1 MHDKCDHCGKETE
14 SVKVVI
20 IGAVAAG
27 MSAASKLKRNLKDKV
42 DIVVYEKGDE
52 ISYGACGIPFYISD
66 HIKRGQDLIA
76 RTAEEFA
83 QSGIPIRTFCEVL
96 HVDTDKK
103 SVQVKD
109 LKSGEEFTDTYDKL
123 VIGSGAAV
131 RHFPPF
137 DKAYDNL
144 FEVRDVSDGTR
155 IKEGLFDETT
165 EHVVIVGA
173 GFIGLEVSEACR
185 RYGKEVTIVELA
197 PHVLQ
202 AFDEEVSQALEE
214 ELRKNGVNVMTGC
227 KVTELVAEGRRIKA
241 ARVEKPDGSSEEI
254 PADMLINSAGIAPAT
269 AFIDSV
275 EKARNGA
282 IYVNERMET
291 NVPDVYAA
299 GDCSIMRS
307 GITGEY
313 TYAPLGTNAN
323 KQGRI
328 IGDVLAGIEPKPFK
342 LIGSSALRLFGMD
355 AAKVGLSEKEAQA
368 RGLDYKAHTITGNS
382 YASYYG
388 PEKLNIKLIYDKSSK
403 RIYGAETWGQ
413 GIVVPRANYYAIAIY
428 SGLTVDEMG
437 FMDLCYSPPFSG
449 VWDAALI
456 ASNTAK

>member
-1 MHDKCDHCGKETE
+1 M
-14 SVKVVI
+14 KVVI
-20 IGAVAAG
+20 IGGVAAG
-27 MSAASKLKRNLKDKV
+27 MSAASKLERNLKDQV
-42 DIVVYEKGDE
+42 EIMVYEKGGE
-52 ISYGACGIPFYISD
+52 VSYGACGIPFYISD
-66 HIKRGQDLIA
+66 HIKQGRDLIA
-76 RTAEEFA
+76 RTAEEFS
-83 QSGIPIRTFCEVL
+83 QSGIPIKTYHEVL
-96 HVDTDKK
+96 KVDTDKK
-103 SVQVKD
+103 TVLVKN
-109 LKSGEEFTDTYDKL
+109 LKTGEEFTDSYDKL

-137 DKAYDNL
+137 DQAYENL
-144 FEVRDVSDGTR
+144 FEIRDVADGTR
-155 IKEGLFDETT
+155 VKTALFDENNR
-165 EHVVIVGA
+165 HVVIVGA

-185 RYGKEVTIVELA
+185 RYGKEVTVVELA
-197 PHVLQ
+197 DHILSS
-202 AFDEEVSQALEE
+202 FDQEVSEALEGE
-214 ELRKNGVNVMTGC
+214 MEKNGVTVKTGC
-227 KVTELVAEGRRIKA
+227 RVTELKGENGRVTAVILQNGD
-241 ARVEKPDGSSEEI
+241 ETEELPVDI
-254 PADMLINSAGIAPAT
+254 LINSAGIAPAT
-269 AFIDSV
+269 AFIDTV

-282 IYVNERMET
+282 ILVNERMET
-291 NVPDVYAA
+291 NVADVYAA

-328 IGDVLAGIEPKPFK
+328 IGDLLGGVEPKPFK

-355 AAKVGLSEKEAQA
+355 AAKVGLSEKEAKA
-368 RGLDYKAHTITGNS
+368 HGLDYKAHTITGNS

-388 PEKLNIKLIYDKSSK
+388 TEKLNIKLIYDKAT
-403 RIYGAETWGQ
+403 RRVLGAETWGQ

-428 SGLTVDEMG
+428 AGLTVDEMG

>member
-1 MHDKCDHCGKETE
+1 M
-14 SVKVVI
+14 KVVI
-20 IGAVAAG
+20 IGGVAAG
-27 MSAASKLKRNLKDKV
+27 MSAASKLKRNLKDQV
-42 DIVVYEKGDE
+42 EIMVYEKGGE
-52 ISYGACGIPFYISD
+52 VSYGACGIPFYISD
-66 HIKRGQDLIA
+66 HIKQGRDLIA
-76 RTAEEFA
+76 RTAEEFS
-83 QSGIPIRTFCEVL
+83 QSGIPIKTYHEVL
-96 HVDTDKK
+96 KVDTDKK
-103 SVQVKD
+103 TVLVKN
-109 LKSGEEFTDTYDKL
+109 LKTGEEFTDSYDKL

-137 DKAYDNL
+137 DQAYENL
-144 FEVRDVSDGTR
+144 FEIRDVADGTR
-155 IKEGLFDETT
+155 VKTALFDENNR
-165 EHVVIVGA
+165 HVVIVGA

-185 RYGKEVTIVELA
+185 RYGKEVTVVELA
-197 PHVLQ
+197 DHILSS
-202 AFDEEVSQALEE
+202 FDQEVSEALEGE
-214 ELRKNGVNVMTGC
+214 MEKNGVTVKTGC
-227 KVTELVAEGRRIKA
+227 RVTELKGENGRVTAVILQNGD
-241 ARVEKPDGSSEEI
+241 ETEELPVDI
-254 PADMLINSAGIAPAT
+254 LINSAGIAPAT
-269 AFIDSV
+269 AFIDTV

-282 IYVNERMET
+282 ILVNERMET
-291 NVPDVYAA
+291 NVADVYAA

-328 IGDVLAGIEPKPFK
+328 IGDLLGGVEPKPFK

-355 AAKVGLSEKEAQA
+355 AAKVGLSEKEAKA
-368 RGLDYKAHTITGNS
+368 HGLDYKAHTITGNS

-388 PEKLNIKLIYDKSSK
+388 TEKLNIKLIYDKATRK
-403 RIYGAETWGQ
+403 VLGAETWGQ

-428 SGLTVDEMG
+428 AGLTVDEMG

>member
-1 MHDKCDHCGKETE
+1 M
-14 SVKVVI
+14 KVVI
-20 IGAVAAG
+20 IGGVAAG
-27 MSAASKLKRNLKDKV
+27 MSAASKLKRNLKDQV
-42 DIVVYEKGDE
+42 EIMVYEKGGE
-52 ISYGACGIPFYISD
+52 VSYGACGIPFYISD
-66 HIKRGQDLIA
+66 HIKQGRDLIA
-76 RTAEEFA
+76 RTAEEFS
-83 QSGIPIRTFCEVL
+83 QSGIPIKTYHEVL
-96 HVDTDKK
+96 KVDTDKK
-103 SVQVKD
+103 TVLVKN
-109 LKSGEEFTDTYDKL
+109 LKTGEEFTDSYDKL

-137 DKAYDNL
+137 DQAYENL
-144 FEVRDVSDGTR
+144 FEIRDVADGTR
-155 IKEGLFDETT
+155 VKTALFDENNR
-165 EHVVIVGA
+165 HVVIVGA

-185 RYGKEVTIVELA
+185 RYGKEVTVVELA
-197 PHVLQ
+197 DHILSS
-202 AFDEEVSQALEE
+202 FDQEVSEALEGE
-214 ELRKNGVNVMTGC
+214 MEKNGVTVKTGC
-227 KVTELVAEGRRIKA
+227 RVTELKGENGRVTAVILQNGD
-241 ARVEKPDGSSEEI
+241 ETEELPVDI
-254 PADMLINSAGIAPAT
+254 LINSAGIAPAT
-269 AFIDSV
+269 AFIDTV

-282 IYVNERMET
+282 ILVNERMET
-291 NVPDVYAA
+291 NVADVYAA

-328 IGDVLAGIEPKPFK
+328 IGDLLGGVEPKPFK

-355 AAKVGLSEKEAQA
+355 AAKVGLSEKEAKA
-368 RGLDYKAHTITGNS
+368 HGLDYKAHTITGNS

-388 PEKLNIKLIYDKSSK
+388 TEKLNIKVIYDRTSRK
-403 RIYGAETWGQ
+403 ILGTQTWGQ

>member
-1 MHDKCDHCGKETE
+1 M
-14 SVKVVI
+14 KVVI
-20 IGAVAAG
+20 IGGVAAG
-27 MSAASKLKRNLKDKV
+27 MSAASKLKRNLKDQV
-42 DIVVYEKGDE
+42 EIMVYEKGGE
-52 ISYGACGIPFYISD
+52 VSYGACGIPFYISD
-66 HIKRGQDLIA
+66 HIKQGRDLIA
-76 RTAEEFA
+76 RTAEEFS
-83 QSGIPIRTFCEVL
+83 QSGIPIKTYHEVL
-96 HVDTDKK
+96 KVDTDKK
-103 SVQVKD
+103 TVLVKN
-109 LKSGEEFTDTYDKL
+109 LKTGEEFTDSYDKL

-137 DKAYDNL
+137 DQAYENL
-144 FEVRDVSDGTR
+144 FEIRDVADGTR
-155 IKEGLFDETT
+155 VKTALFDENNR
-165 EHVVIVGA
+165 HVVIVGA

-185 RYGKEVTIVELA
+185 RYGKEVTVVELA
-197 PHVLQ
+197 DHILSS
-202 AFDEEVSQALEE
+202 FDQEVSEALEGE
-214 ELRKNGVNVMTGC
+214 MEKNGVTVKTGC
-227 KVTELVAEGRRIKA
+227 RVTELKGENGRVIA
-241 ARVEKPDGSSEEI
+241 VILQNGDETEELPVDI
-254 PADMLINSAGIAPAT
+254 LINSAGIAPAT
-269 AFIDSV
+269 AFIDTV

-282 IYVNERMET
+282 ILVNERMET
-291 NVPDVYAA
+291 NVADVYAA

-328 IGDVLAGIEPKPFK
+328 IGDLLGGVEPKPFK

-355 AAKVGLSEKEAQA
+355 AAKVGLSEKEAKA
-368 RGLDYKAHTITGNS
+368 HGLDYKAHTITGNS

-388 PEKLNIKLIYDKSSK
+388 TEKLNIKLIYDKATRK
-403 RIYGAETWGQ
+403 VLGAETWGQ

-428 SGLTVDEMG
+428 AGLTVDEMG